1 MLQSLSWLF
10 WDPGHHIYT
19 LTRGWHA
26 RQGYLHFIRDIE
38 DSLPLIDAI
47 HNWDGTLDKIPRAS
61 FQYKD
66 IYLFIYLFFF
76 FGGGGEGGG
85 G

>member
-47 HNWDGTLDKIPRAS
+47 HNWDGALEEIPRAS

-66 IYLFIYLFFF
+66 IYFIFFWGVGGV
-76 FGGGGEGGG
+76 GGGWGCVG
-85 G
+85 